1 VAVSL
6 LLDTHVLLWWLQDDP
21 RLCDR
26 ARQTIA
32 DRGDVVAASAASV
45 WEIGV
50 KRATGRLK
58 APAQIGAIIEAQGFE
73 PLAITFAHATE
84 AGALPPFHAD
94 PFDRM
99 LVAQARTEGLIL
111 MTADPKISRYDVPT
125 MAP

>member
-21 RLCDR
+21 RLGPR
-26 ARQTIA
+26 TTQTIA
-32 DRGDVVAASAASV
+32 GSGAVAASAASV
-45 WEIGV
+45 WEIGI

-58 APAQIGAIIEAQGFE
+58 APADIGAIIEAQGFQ

-99 LVAQARTEGLIL
+99 LVAQARTEGLVL
-111 MTADPKISRYDVPT
+111 VTADPKISRYDVPT